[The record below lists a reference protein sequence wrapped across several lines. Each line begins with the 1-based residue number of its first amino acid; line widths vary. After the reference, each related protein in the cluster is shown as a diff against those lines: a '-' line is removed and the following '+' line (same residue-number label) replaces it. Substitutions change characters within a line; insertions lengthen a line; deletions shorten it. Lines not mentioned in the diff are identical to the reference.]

1 MTDSL
6 NHFLAEN
13 EGRAFRMAQMAT
25 GHSDDALDIV
35 QEAMLK
41 LVQKYSDREAAEWG
55 PLFHRILQRQITDW
69 YRSSSIKQRFFG
81 WLSSNDDE
89 LPGSYL
95 EIIEDPMTRTPDQLL
110 QNNQAIDVLQ
120 SALQLLPMRQRQAFL
135 LRCWQGLNTEQTAS
149 AMACSTGSVKTHYHR
164 ALTNLRSKLGDTWP

>member
-13 EGRAFRMAQMAT
+13 ERRAFRMAQMAT
-25 GHSDDALDIV
+25 GHSDDSLDIV
-35 QEAMLK
+35 QEAMIK
-41 LVQKYSDREAAEWG
+41 LVQKYSDRKPAEWG

-69 YRSSSIKQRFFG
+69 YRSSSVKQRFFG
-81 WLSSNDDE
+81 WISSNDDDSSR
-89 LPGSYL
+89 SYL
-95 EIIEDPMTRTPDQLL
+95 DDLEDPTARSPDKLL
-110 QNNQAIDVLQ
+110 QNEQAIDVLQ
-120 SALQLLPMRQRQAFL
+120 SALQQLPMRQRQTFL
-135 LRCWQGLNTEQTAS
+135 LRCWQGLNTEQTAN